1 MKLLS
6 LIEMTVSGGAL
17 ILAVMLVRALVLDK
31 LPKRAFLVLWALAAA
46 RLLVPVGVPS
56 ALSVWTLA
64 EEPLRQEAVEILP
77 RENLVWMEPNA
88 ITAPENPDPAP
99 VPPALPAVPDAQP
112 PVETEKLDFPVWT
125 AVWLTGLCLCAGFYL
140 LTYLRCRRAF
150 REAVPVEDEAVDRYL
165 AERPLR
171 RRVQVRQWGRET
183 GPMTYGIL
191 RPVILLPKNT
201 DWSDT
206 ERLRYVLE
214 HELVHIRRLDGL
226 NKLVLAAAACVHWFN
241 PLSWAMLALA
251 GRDIELSCDEAVV
264 RRCGLDRRSAYAM
277 TLIDLEEQKSG
288 LGPFASA
295 FSRNNM
301 EERIRSIMKLKKTSL
316 LAVMLAVVLVC
327 ALGTVFATSAIEKS
341 APPRPRVVE
350 GSFTDAELDRLAG
363 LWFEGY
369 ETMTIAEYQEKMWQ
383 ERDNPEDM
391 ELIERYGLNKA
402 EAVFTDGP
410 EATEEA
416 NAFDDYMEYVYE
428 PLTSELWQR
437 RNFPDANAE
446 AYWTYTLTILDRDM
460 RVASYEALRG
470 RLKERLSDT
479 VSKEQADAVA
489 AGFSNDKLKVEIPF
503 YARFEDVEHGG
514 GNELYIRSSNEAAE
528 KPDLRSSL
536 TVIPSENYTEEE
548 SRKLFSLWFK
558 GYEEMTV
565 TKFREK
571 MRSERTDADMELIER
586 FSLDGYAYEL
596 PAGKEADAL
605 EAFNDYFFT
614 VYEPLTADYWEIW
627 CFDGSGA
634 DGMQYQCD
642 LTVLDGDAL
651 TVGKYEELR
660 YKAEA
665 LLRQSSGGDE
675 DASAAAALST
685 PALRVEARFY
695 SGTDDAFLR
704 EASSN
709 ESAAAW
715 DRVLAPYLGLGLT
728 YTFNDPDHDGNGL
741 TMWFE
746 GKEVRGIFDEKEGVW
761 ISEHIGNGFSDG
773 AVELYTVYTGGALTG
788 LRPATPE
795 EQAEYDGIR
804 DRNTAS
810 LQNGGEEEREFLN
823 ATRADYDGILAL
835 RTADYAGQSLAD
847 FNQRLLD
854 WGNENADAWDRINCD
869 VIWDDYAVE
878 LTEEEKAFVSLTCR
892 LSGTENGQKIRA
904 LYTGGEAADPGF
916 SAQLPTLQHV
926 EDSVTTAWCDLY
938 YDLTYH
944 VSDPAAVTVGERDR
958 CVAAMEQAISD
969 FWWATPMDELL
980 GMTEEDIVVR
990 FNAWAA
996 DCGTDH
1002 VSFCHVTGDHVH
1014 YECADERGYHDEVH
1028 HAEEH
1033 HSGHHS

>member
-77 RENLVWMEPNA
+77 RESPVWMEPG
-88 ITAPENPDPAP
+88 P
-99 VPPALPAVPDAQP
+99 VSPAVPAGPDAQP
-112 PVETEKLDFPVWT
+112 PAEAEKLDFPVWT

-171 RRVQVRQWGRET
+171 RQVQVRQWGRET

-214 HELVHIRRLDGL
+214 HEMVHIRRLDGL
-226 NKLVLAAAACVHWFN
+226 TKLVLAAAACVHWFN

-301 EERIRSIMKLKKTSL
+301 EERIRSIMKIKKTSL
-316 LAVMLAVVLVC
+316 LAVVLAVVLVC
-327 ALGTVFATSAIEKS
+327 GLGTVFATSAAEKN
-341 APPRPRVVE
+341 APPRPSVE
-350 GSFTDAELDRLAG
+350 DGSFTKAELDRLAD

-369 ETMTIAEYQEKMWQ
+369 GNLTIAEYQEKMWQ

-391 ELIERYGLNKA
+391 ELIERYGMSRVD
-402 EAVFTDGP
+402 AVYPDSP
-410 EATEEA
+410 EETKRAS
-416 NAFDDYMEYVYE
+416 AFDDYMQYVYE

-437 RNFPDANAE
+437 RNFPDANTE

-460 RVASYEALRG
+460 RVASYEAIRV
-470 RLKERLSDT
+470 RLKELLADT
-479 VSKEQADAVA
+479 TSKERADAIA
-489 AGFSNDKLKVEIPF
+489 AGVSNDSLKVEIPF
-503 YARFEDVEHGG
+503 YAHFEDVEPSEDK
-514 GNELYIRSSNEAAE
+514 ELY
-528 KPDLRSSL
+528 
-536 TVIPSENYTEEE
+536 T
-548 SRKLFSLWFK
+548 
-558 GYEEMTV
+558 
-565 TKFREK
+565 
-571 MRSERTDADMELIER
+571 
-586 FSLDGYAYEL
+586 
-596 PAGKEADAL
+596 
-605 EAFNDYFFT
+605 
-614 VYEPLTADYWEIW
+614 
-627 CFDGSGA
+627 
-634 DGMQYQCD
+634 Q
-642 LTVLDGDAL
+642 
-651 TVGKYEELR
+651 
-660 YKAEA
+660 
-665 LLRQSSGGDE
+665 
-675 DASAAAALST
+675 
-685 PALRVEARFY
+685 
-695 SGTDDAFLR
+695 
-704 EASSN
+704 SSN

-715 DRVLAPYLGLGLT
+715 DRLLAPYVPLGLT
-728 YTFNDPDHDGNGL
+728 YTYDDPDHDGNGL

-795 EQAEYDGIR
+795 EQAEYDEIR

-892 LSGTENGQKIRA
+892 LSGTENGQKVRA

-916 SAQLPTLQHV
+916 AAKLPMLQHV

-1014 YECADERGYHDEVH
+1014 YECADERGHHDEVH

>member
-77 RENLVWMEPNA
+77 RESPVWMEPGPVSPA
-88 ITAPENPDPAP
+88 APAG
-99 VPPALPAVPDAQP
+99 PDAQP
-112 PVETEKLDFPVWT
+112 PAEAEKLDFPVWT

-226 NKLVLAAAACVHWFN
+226 TKLVLAAAACVHWFN

-301 EERIRSIMKLKKTSL
+301 EERIRSIMKIKKTSL
-316 LAVMLAVVLVC
+316 LAVVLAVVLVC
-327 ALGTVFATSAIEKS
+327 GLGTVFATSAAEKN
-341 APPRPRVVE
+341 APPRPSVE
-350 GSFTDAELDRLAG
+350 DGSFTKAELDRLAD

-369 ETMTIAEYQEKMWQ
+369 GNLTIAEYQEKMWQ

-391 ELIERYGLNKA
+391 ELIERYGMSRVD
-402 EAVFTDGP
+402 AVYPDSP
-410 EATEEA
+410 EETKRAS
-416 NAFDDYMEYVYE
+416 AFDDYMQYVYE

-437 RNFPDANAE
+437 RNFPDANTE

-514 GNELYIRSSNEAAE
+514 GNELYIRSSNESAE
-528 KPDLRSSL
+528 
-536 TVIPSENYTEEE
+536 N
-548 SRKLFSLWFK
+548 W
-558 GYEEMTV
+558 G
-565 TKFREK
+565 
-571 MRSERTDADMELIER
+571 
-586 FSLDGYAYEL
+586 
-596 PAGKEADAL
+596 
-605 EAFNDYFFT
+605 
-614 VYEPLTADYWEIW
+614 
-627 CFDGSGA
+627 
-634 DGMQYQCD
+634 
-642 LTVLDGDAL
+642 
-651 TVGKYEELR
+651 
-660 YKAEA
+660 
-665 LLRQSSGGDE
+665 
-675 DASAAAALST
+675 
-685 PALRVEARFY
+685 
-695 SGTDDAFLR
+695 
-704 EASSN
+704 
-709 ESAAAW
+709 
-715 DRVLAPYLGLGLT
+715 RVLAPYLGLGLT
-728 YTFNDPDHDGNGL
+728 YTFDDPDHDGNGL

-773 AVELYTVYTGGALTG
+773 AVELYTVYTGGTLTG

-795 EQAEYDGIR
+795 EQAEYDEIR

-892 LSGTENGQKIRA
+892 LSGTENGQKVRA

-916 SAQLPTLQHV
+916 AAKLPMLQHV

>member
-77 RENLVWMEPNA
+77 RESPVWMEPG
-88 ITAPENPDPAP
+88 P
-99 VPPALPAVPDAQP
+99 VSPAVPAGPDAQP

-226 NKLVLAAAACVHWFN
+226 TKLVLAAAACVHWFN

-316 LAVMLAVVLVC
+316 LAVMLAVALVC
-327 ALGTVFATSAIEKS
+327 ALGTVFVTS
-341 APPRPRVVE
+341 
-350 GSFTDAELDRLAG
+350 
-363 LWFEGY
+363 
-369 ETMTIAEYQEKMWQ
+369 
-383 ERDNPEDM
+383 
-391 ELIERYGLNKA
+391 
-402 EAVFTDGP
+402 
-410 EATEEA
+410 
-416 NAFDDYMEYVYE
+416 
-428 PLTSELWQR
+428 
-437 RNFPDANAE
+437 
-446 AYWTYTLTILDRDM
+446 
-460 RVASYEALRG
+460 
-470 RLKERLSDT
+470 
-479 VSKEQADAVA
+479 
-489 AGFSNDKLKVEIPF
+489 
-503 YARFEDVEHGG
+503 
-514 GNELYIRSSNEAAE
+514 AAE

-548 SRKLFSLWFK
+548 SRKLFSLWFE
-558 GYEEMTV
+558 GYEDMTV
-565 TKFREK
+565 TAFREK
-571 MRSERTDADMELIER
+571 MRGERSDADMELIER
-586 FSLDGYAYEL
+586 FSLDGDVYEL

-605 EAFNDYFFT
+605 KAFNDYFFA

-627 CFDGSGA
+627 CFDGDGA
-634 DGMQYQCD
+634 NGMQYQCD

-709 ESAAAW
+709 ESAAGW
-715 DRVLAPYLGLGLT
+715 DRLLAPYVPLGLT
-728 YTFNDPDHDGNGL
+728 YTYDDPDHDGNGL

-795 EQAEYDGIR
+795 EQAEYDEIR

>member
-17 ILAVMLVRALVLDK
+17 ILAVMLVRVLVLDK

-77 RENLVWMEPNA
+77 RESPVWMEPGPVSPA
-88 ITAPENPDPAP
+88 APAG
-99 VPPALPAVPDAQP
+99 PDAQP
-112 PVETEKLDFPVWT
+112 PAEAEKLDFPVWT

-171 RRVQVRQWGRET
+171 RQVQVRQWGRET

-226 NKLVLAAAACVHWFN
+226 TKLVLAAAACVHWFN

-301 EERIRSIMKLKKTSL
+301 EERIRSIMKIKKTSL
-316 LAVMLAVVLVC
+316 LAVVLAVVLVC
-327 ALGTVFATSAIEKS
+327 GLGTVFATSAAEKN
-341 APPRPRVVE
+341 APPRPSVE
-350 GSFTDAELDRLAG
+350 DGSFTKAELDRLAD

-369 ETMTIAEYQEKMWQ
+369 GNLTIAEYQEKMWQ

-391 ELIERYGLNKA
+391 ELIERYGMSRVD
-402 EAVFTDGP
+402 AVYPDSP
-410 EATEEA
+410 EETKRAS
-416 NAFDDYMEYVYE
+416 AFDDYMQYVYE

-437 RNFPDANAE
+437 RNFPDANTE

-460 RVASYEALRG
+460 RVASYEAIRV
-470 RLKERLSDT
+470 RLKELLADT
-479 VSKEQADAVA
+479 TSKERADAIA
-489 AGFSNDKLKVEIPF
+489 AGVSNDSLK
-503 YARFEDVEHGG
+503 
-514 GNELYIRSSNEAAE
+514 
-528 KPDLRSSL
+528 
-536 TVIPSENYTEEE
+536 
-548 SRKLFSLWFK
+548 
-558 GYEEMTV
+558 
-565 TKFREK
+565 
-571 MRSERTDADMELIER
+571 
-586 FSLDGYAYEL
+586 
-596 PAGKEADAL
+596 
-605 EAFNDYFFT
+605 
-614 VYEPLTADYWEIW
+614 
-627 CFDGSGA
+627 
-634 DGMQYQCD
+634 
-642 LTVLDGDAL
+642 
-651 TVGKYEELR
+651 
-660 YKAEA
+660 
-665 LLRQSSGGDE
+665 
-675 DASAAAALST
+675 
-685 PALRVEARFY
+685 
-695 SGTDDAFLR
+695 
-704 EASSN
+704 
-709 ESAAAW
+709 
-715 DRVLAPYLGLGLT
+715 
-728 YTFNDPDHDGNGL
+728 GL

-892 LSGTENGQKIRA
+892 LSGTENGQKVRA

-916 SAQLPTLQHV
+916 AAKLPMLQHV